1 MRKFIIVLL
10 TIAAVLSYLRFN
22 DSLVKDETI
31 IEIQDVVVDD
41 SEYKSLEEELN
52 NIKNEKLE
60 SISNYER
67 MNKWNE
73 EIKSYLN

>member
-10 TIAAVLSYLRFN
+10 TIVAVLSYLRFN

-31 IEIQDVVVDD
+31 IETQEVVVDD

-52 NIKNEKLE
+52 NVKNKNQE

>member
-10 TIAAVLSYLRFN
+10 TIVAVLSYLRFN

-31 IEIQDVVVDD
+31 IETQEVVVDD

-52 NIKNEKLE
+52 NVKNKDQE

>member
-22 DSLVKDETI
+22 DSLVNDDTI
-31 IEIQDVVVDD
+31 IETQDVVVDD